1 MYDSSGCLSFS
12 SIFGVSVFN
21 FSHSGVSL
29 WFYFAL
35 PWWLMM
41 STFSHA
47 YWLFIYLW
55 EVSNSFVHIFFQLS
69 CFVYVIWVVSFLLL
83 SCRSSFYIL
92 DISPLWDIFCE
103 FILPEYILYV
113 DWYSFSLWLM
123 VFCVLR
129 NTGLLLCHEY
139 SLIFSSRN
147 FIILGLTFRSIMH
160 FELLFVYGV
169 RLELDLFFSTRLSII
184 SAPLIEKTFLFPKA
198 LFWCL
203 YQKSNDCINVGLF
216 MGSLLF
222 YWSICLC
229 LCQYHIITITV
240 SQKWGSVSPPVFVKT
255 ALDVLGPLY
264 FHFRTCL
271 PLAGIMIGIYISVWE
286 EFLSLQY
293 LVFQCINMT
302 YLPILVFFTAMLCSF
317 QGRGLTSILLNLF
330 QSISCQ

>member
-1 MYDSSGCLSFS
+1 
-12 SIFGVSVFN
+12 
-21 FSHSGVSL
+21 
-29 WFYFAL
+29 
-35 PWWLMM
+35 
-41 STFSHA
+41 
-47 YWLFIYLW
+47 
-55 EVSNSFVHIFFQLS
+55 
-69 CFVYVIWVVSFLLL
+69 
-83 SCRSSFYIL
+83 
-92 DISPLWDIFCE
+92 
-103 FILPEYILYV
+103 
-113 DWYSFSLWLM
+113 
-123 VFCVLR
+123 
-129 NTGLLLCHEY
+129 
-139 SLIFSSRN
+139 
-147 FIILGLTFRSIMH
+147 MH

-255 ALDVLGPLY
+255 VLDVLGPLY

-293 LVFQCINMT
+293 LVFQCMNMHIF
-302 YLPILVFFTAMLCSF
+302 LFWSFSQQCFAVFRVEVLHLFYWIYSKVF
-317 QGRGLTSILLNLF
+317 HVSSIW
-330 QSISCQ
+330 